1 MDGNSRLSPSLPHEI
16 EPGAASSLWRVSGDC
31 RGVLG
36 RSASAVVSSVSA
48 SSSGTGRG
56 DSAVVPRL
64 QGAGAQVS
72 GKNVARFQ
80 RLILPALVSAGLARL
95 QWGQSKRGRADWAF
109 SADNLS
115 FSIAPMD
122 KSLFVAAQL
131 YAALYT
137 INLGILGPPT
147 YVIEI
152 LLSYLRFMSSSSDSH
167 FCDLLAIDDGPR
179 DNEGP
184 FHQM

>member
-16 EPGAASSLWRVSGDC
+16 ELGAASSFLRVSGDC

-64 QGAGAQVS
+64 QGGGAQVS
-72 GKNVARFQ
+72 KNNAALSQ
-80 RLILPALVSAGLARL
+80 RLILPALVSAGHARL
-95 QWGQSKRGRADWAF
+95 QWGQTKQGRADWAF

-115 FSIAPMD
+115 FSVAPME
-122 KSLFVAAQL
+122 KSLIIPAQR
-131 YAALYT
+131 YAAPCPM
-137 INLGILGPPT
+137 NLGILGPPT
-147 YVIEI
+147 
-152 LLSYLRFMSSSSDSH
+152 
-167 FCDLLAIDDGPR
+167 
-179 DNEGP
+179 
-184 FHQM
+184 